1 MLSKLNLVLISVIEA
16 TYVLFFLNF
25 FKTKKSFDRGYILR
39 KLQQFGIS
47 KKALIHPIY
56 VPIHPISMIC
66 PFGHFISIPIAIY
79 LIVRFILPFNLK
91 IIVILNII
99 GTTMIFIGSF
109 MNFNA
114 VVYLLPFVIGEI
126 VLNLYLIKKN
136 NKKI

>member
-25 FKTKKSFDRGYILR
+25 FKTKKSLDQGYILN
-39 KLQQFGIS
+39 KLQKLGIS
-47 KKALIHPIY
+47 KKSLLHPTY
-56 VPIHPISMIC
+56 ESPYPISMIC

-79 LIVRFILPFNLK
+79 LIVRFLLPFNLK
-91 IIVILNII
+91 TIVILNII
-99 GTTMIFIGSF
+99 VTTMIFIGSF

-126 VLNLYLIKKN
+126 VLNLYLIKS
-136 NKKI
+136 NK